1 MITSAGGKL
10 PPLPVAGAGEAE
22 DGAAARSLH
31 GGIEVAAAGHP
42 ANPKR
47 QGHTAAGFSTDHKRG
62 RDDGAQARLVDE
74 GGGHLPE
81 PTGLAGHPLEERN
94 LALRL
99 GQQASKSLEVS
110 TGDRGQ
116 GSGDAGHGREGTEE
130 TRHIAHAGGDGS
142 ARGFIGGAGHCG
154 GEALR
159 QAGRLRCDIA
169 RCLEARAQ
177 SAGGAG
183 DCGGEEGGGGFREL
197 RNESRLLVYGAHQTR
212 VDQIAVGERR
222 ASGGLRGLVG
232 AKDDAAFRGAGR
244 ALQGE
249 LNRVALY

>member
-1 MITSAGGKL
+1 MGSDGGDGVARVEVDDGNRAILGRVVKAGSPAAEAVVLDRQIRVRELHGGERGAVGARQIVKEIDGVTAGECASVADDVVILLLLITSAGGKL

-31 GGIEVAAAGHP
+31 GGIEVSAAGHP

-81 PTGLAGHPLEERN
+81 PTGLAGHALEERE

-110 TGDRGQ
+110 TGDG
-116 GSGDAGHGREGTEE
+116 
-130 TRHIAHAGGDGS
+130 
-142 ARGFIGGAGHCG
+142 
-154 GEALR
+154 
-159 QAGRLRCDIA
+159 
-169 RCLEARAQ
+169 
-177 SAGGAG
+177 
-183 DCGGEEGGGGFREL
+183 
-197 RNESRLLVYGAHQTR
+197 
-212 VDQIAVGERR
+212 
-222 ASGGLRGLVG
+222 
-232 AKDDAAFRGAGR
+232 
-244 ALQGE
+244 
-249 LNRVALY
+249 